1 MVCKT
6 SIINI
11 RRNQRDR
18 CGNVLKNVDLNKNL
32 GRGKV
37 TDIRLLLIVSDLQ
50 IFFTVCKLFL
60 HSLNRVFC
68 GTKLYIL
75 MKSNL
80 SVFLFVCGLCI

>member
-1 MVCKT
+1 M
-6 SIINI
+6 
-11 RRNQRDR
+11 

-32 GRGKV
+32 GRRKV
-37 TDIRLLLIVSDLQ
+37 TDRMLLLIISDLQ

-80 SVFLFVCGLCI
+80 SVFCLFVDHVFEVKLKNCTKF